1 MIEGVNVMLPPAGY
15 RVVRNGDDA
24 SVKAE
29 AQRLGV
35 LTALNTQLNARAGQR
50 AAAALARDG
59 DRLVA
64 ILAWAGF
71 ESNVDNG
78 WASLAVTPACDATAD
93 WLVAVAH
100 QIIDVADV
108 QMLEGDLRSHA
119 TQDGENW

>member
-1 MIEGVNVMLPPAGY
+1 MTERVNVVLLPAGY
-15 RVVRNGDDA
+15 RVVRNEDDA

-29 AQRLGV
+29 ALRLGV
-35 LTALNTQLNARAGQR
+35 LDALNAQLNARDGQR
-50 AAAALARDG
+50 AAAALARDR

-71 ESNVDNG
+71 ESDVDNG
-78 WASLAVTPACDATAD
+78 WTSLAVTPACDETVD

-100 QIIDVADV
+100 QIIEVADV
-108 QMLEGDLRSHA
+108 RMLEGDLRSHA